1 MIDAEARLLEAGR
14 AGGGPALSPATV
26 AAVAAADLP
35 GRDHRLGL
43 DQALAIGQV
52 ATSGRVLDLLVG
64 PAGSGK
70 STAMAGLRAAWE
82 EEHGTGSVIGLAP
95 SAAAAEVLAAELRIP
110 TENTAKWL
118 TEHRRLPAL
127 AEKRGRLALNLAR
140 HPYPS
145 SPDARRLRARLS
157 ALDEALAARSLR
169 PGTLVLVDE
178 ATLAGTLAL
187 DEIVAAARA
196 AGAKVV
202 LVGDFAQL
210 GAPEAGGAFSLLV
223 ADRGGTVAEL
233 TELRRFA
240 AAWEAEASLALRKGE
255 EEALSAYE
263 SHGRVTG
270 GERDEV
276 LDALYAAWRADVEDG
291 KTSLMVAADG
301 ASVAELNLLARAG
314 RVAAGTV
321 ERDGVALAGGAVA
334 GVGDLVVT
342 RRNDR
347 SLVTG
352 RGFVKNGDRF
362 VVTATG
368 KDATLTLRRLGGSGE
383 VVLPA
388 AYVAE
393 HVELGYATSC
403 HRAQGQTVDTAHVLV
418 SPAISRELLYVAA
431 TRGREENRLYVE
443 TAFDP
448 DPETGHA
455 ALTPRQAAR
464 EVLRDVLRNAGAEVS
479 AHEALAAAERQ
490 SRGPRRPRRRVR
502 DARPGRR
509 RTARRGD
516 ARGRRARAGRARPR
530 RAEPGVRAAR
540 RLPAG
545 GRGARPRRRT
555 SAAAPRRRE
564 GLRRRRGRRRR
575 PPRPGRAVGGG
586 RPPGAAG
593 GRLCRR
599 GRGAHGRPR

>member
-1 MIDAEARLLEAGR
+1 
-14 AGGGPALSPATV
+14 
-26 AAVAAADLP
+26 
-35 GRDHRLGL
+35 
-43 DQALAIGQV
+43 
-52 ATSGRVLDLLVG
+52 
-64 PAGSGK
+64 
-70 STAMAGLRAAWE
+70 
-82 EEHGTGSVIGLAP
+82 
-95 SAAAAEVLAAELRIP
+95 
-110 TENTAKWL
+110 
-118 TEHRRLPAL
+118 
-127 AEKRGRLALNLAR
+127 
-140 HPYPS
+140 
-145 SPDARRLRARLS
+145 
-157 ALDEALAARSLR
+157 
-169 PGTLVLVDE
+169 
-178 ATLAGTLAL
+178 
-187 DEIVAAARA
+187 
-196 AGAKVV
+196 
-202 LVGDFAQL
+202 
-210 GAPEAGGAFSLLV
+210 
-223 ADRGGTVAEL
+223 
-233 TELRRFA
+233 
-240 AAWEAEASLALRKGE
+240 
-255 EEALSAYE
+255 
-263 SHGRVTG
+263 
-270 GERDEV
+270 
-276 LDALYAAWRADVEDG
+276 
-291 KTSLMVAADG
+291 MVAADG

-321 ERDGVALAGGAVA
+321 ERYGVALAGGAVA

-479 AHEALAAAERQ
+479 AHEALAAAGRQ
-490 SRGPRRPRRRVR
+490 SEDLVGLAAEYETLAQAAAAPRVV
-502 DARPGRR
+502 AMLG
-509 RTARRGD
+509 A
-516 ARGRRARAGRARPR
+516 RRARAGRARPR
-530 RAEPGVRAAR
+530 RAQPGVRAAR

-545 GRGARPRRRT
+545 GGGPRPRRRT
-555 SAAAPRRRE
+555 SAAAPRRQE
-564 GLRRRRGRRRR
+564 GLRRRRRRRGCR
-575 PPRPGRAVGGG
+575 PRPGRAVGGG

-599 GRGAHGRPR
+599 GRGAHGRRR